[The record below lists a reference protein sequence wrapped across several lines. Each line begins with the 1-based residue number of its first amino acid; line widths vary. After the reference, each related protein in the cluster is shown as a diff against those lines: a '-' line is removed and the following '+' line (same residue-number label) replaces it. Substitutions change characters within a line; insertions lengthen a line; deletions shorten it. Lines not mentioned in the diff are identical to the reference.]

1 VLLFRNYIFENIL
14 MRLKTMRGALP
25 GLGLCAVLLCGA
37 AQAEAGSASCAAYAQ
52 DLAAMAGADAALR
65 ARQDLLA
72 PPDAPAQGRRRDQLA
87 LVERSNGARL
97 KALLADCGWPRRGV
111 HGEQAGKD
119 AWRLVRQAGEDLALQ
134 KAVAQHLEQAV
145 LRGEAPGRELAQL
158 DDRIA
163 VAEGRPQ
170 RYGTRMRQVDAC
182 HWVPYPM
189 DDRARV
195 AERRAQV
202 GLPTLE
208 QQESMANSM
217 VIHEN
222 CPAPNNPL
230 VSLPI

>member
-1 VLLFRNYIFENIL
+1 
-14 MRLKTMRGALP
+14 MRLKTMCVAAP
-25 GLGLCAVLLCGA
+25 GLGLCAMLLCGA
-37 AQAEAGSASCAAYAQ
+37 AQAGAGSASCAAYAQ
-52 DLAAMAGADAALR
+52 DLAVMAGADAALR
-65 ARQDLLA
+65 GRQDLLA
-72 PPDAPAQGRRRDQLA
+72 SPEDPGQARRRSQLA
-87 LVERSNGARL
+87 LVERSNGLRL
-97 KALLADCGWPRRGV
+97 KALLASCGWPLRGV

-119 AWRLVRQAGEDLALQ
+119 AWRLVRQAGDDLALQ
-134 KAVAQHLEQAV
+134 KTAAPHLEQAV
-145 LRGEAPGRELAQL
+145 LRGEAPGRDWAQL

-170 RYGTRMRQVDAC
+170 RYGTRMRQRDAC

-222 CPAPNNPL
+222 CSPPNNP
-230 VSLPI
+230 PAPGHIE

>member
-1 VLLFRNYIFENIL
+1 
-14 MRLKTMRGALP
+14 MMHLKRMFGAAP
-25 GLGLCAVLLCGA
+25 GMGLCAVLLCGA
-37 AQAEAGSASCAAYAQ
+37 AQAGASSASCAAYAQ
-52 DLAAMAGADAALR
+52 ELAAMAGADAALR
-65 ARQDLLA
+65 ALQDFLA
-72 PPDAPAQGRRRDQLA
+72 PPADPEQARRRSQLA

-97 KALLADCGWPRRGV
+97 QALLADCGWPLRGV

-119 AWRLVRQAGEDLALQ
+119 AWRLVRQAGDDLALQ
-134 KAVAQHLEQAV
+134 KTAAQHLQQAV

-182 HWVPYPM
+182 QWVFHPM

-208 QQESMANSM
+208 QQEGMANGM

-222 CPAPNNPL
+222 CPTPNTPL
-230 VSLPI
+230 ISLSF

>member
-1 VLLFRNYIFENIL
+1 
-14 MRLKTMRGALP
+14 MRLKTIGAAP

-37 AQAEAGSASCAAYAQ
+37 AQAGTGPASCAAYAQ

-72 PPDAPAQGRRRDQLA
+72 APDDRGQGRRRDQLA

-97 KALLADCGWPRRGV
+97 KALLADCGWPLRGV

-119 AWRLVRQAGEDLALQ
+119 AWRLVRQAGEDLAWQ
-134 KAVAQHLEQAV
+134 KTVAQHLEQAV

-182 HWVPYPM
+182 RWFLTRWTTGTGWSSAVHSSGCRRWKSRKPW
-189 DDRARV
+189 RTAWSSTKTAR
-195 AERRAQV
+195 RRTPRSPPSQYK
-202 GLPTLE
+202 
-208 QQESMANSM
+208 
-217 VIHEN
+217 
-222 CPAPNNPL
+222 
-230 VSLPI
+230 

>member
-1 VLLFRNYIFENIL
+1 MVW
-14 MRLKTMRGALP
+14 KTMRGAAP

-37 AQAEAGSASCAAYAQ
+37 AQAGTGPASCDAYAQ

-72 PPDAPAQGRRRDQLA
+72 APDDPGQGRRRDQLA
-87 LVERSNGARL
+87 LVERSNSVRL
-97 KALLADCGWPRRGV
+97 QALLADCGWPLRGV

-119 AWRLVRQAGEDLALQ
+119 AWRLVRHAGEDLAWQ
-134 KAVAQHLEQAV
+134 KTVAQHLEQAV

-182 HWVPYPM
+182 RWVPYPM
-189 DDRARV
+189 DDRDRV
-195 AERRAQV
+195 AQRRAQF

-208 QQESMANSM
+208 EQEAMANSM

-222 CPAPNNPL
+222 CSAPNTPL